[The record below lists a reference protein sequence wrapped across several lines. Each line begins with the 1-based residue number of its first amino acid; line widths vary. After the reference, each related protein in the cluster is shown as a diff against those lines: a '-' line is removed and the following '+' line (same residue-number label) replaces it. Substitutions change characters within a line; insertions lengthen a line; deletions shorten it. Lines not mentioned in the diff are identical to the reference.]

1 MNKAHQASGTSGC
14 TDSPMIPGSGFPPVP
29 APIDAP
35 ALPDPIV
42 APQQTA
48 LEGAESG
55 EPYADAS
62 GGGSVDG
69 W

>member
-1 MNKAHQASGTSGC
+1 MHTAAPNTSGNWVMH
-14 TDSPMIPGSGFPPVP
+14 PRALN

-62 GGGSVDG
+62 GGGSVGG